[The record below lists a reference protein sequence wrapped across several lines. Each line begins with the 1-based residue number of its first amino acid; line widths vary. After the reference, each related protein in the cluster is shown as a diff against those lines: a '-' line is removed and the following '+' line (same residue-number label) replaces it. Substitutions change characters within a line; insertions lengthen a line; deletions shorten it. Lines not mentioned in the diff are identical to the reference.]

1 MQSAVAFGN
10 DLNVRPYEEYVAI
23 MLFRTHIHHRSRVQT
38 ERRSITLVL
47 SFPCRALLPLPHCH
61 GAHFVFVSHKAQS
74 SEGLR
79 TYGNDAQTGF
89 GKWSDSCALQS
100 RWTDVPFYQAEC
112 HWLAFSL
119 HQGRDKTA
127 ENGLE
132 RRRPCLVLRPAGKK
146 YLKI

>member
-1 MQSAVAFGN
+1 MQSALAFGN
-10 DLNVRPYEEYVAI
+10 DLNVMPYEECAAK
-23 MLFRTHIHHRSRVQT
+23 MLFSIRIHNRSGQ
-38 ERRSITLVL
+38 RRPITIVL
-47 SFPCRALLPLPHCH
+47 SFPCWVVPPLRHCH
-61 GAHFVFVSHKAQS
+61 GARFVFVSHKVQS

-112 HWLAFSL
+112 HWLAFSP
-119 HQGRDKTA
+119 HHGRDKTA

-132 RRRPCLVLRPAGKK
+132 RRRPCLVTRSTRREYLR
-146 YLKI
+146 L